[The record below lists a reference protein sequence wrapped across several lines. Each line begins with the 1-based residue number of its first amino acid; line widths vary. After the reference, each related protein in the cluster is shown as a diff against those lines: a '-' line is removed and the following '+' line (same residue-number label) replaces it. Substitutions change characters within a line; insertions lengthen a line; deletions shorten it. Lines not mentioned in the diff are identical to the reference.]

1 MAEQQTLSQQFA
13 EMGQRNIETMMG
25 MQKGYLDALQKIN
38 QQWISGV
45 NAETALTAELLT
57 KLASAKSIPDAAIA
71 CQSCANRQFEILAEN
86 GRQFMAAS
94 AKLFGNGFSGAGT

>member
-1 MAEQQTLSQQFA
+1 MAEQQTQVLSQQFA
-13 EMGQRNIETMMG
+13 DMGQRSIETMMG

-45 NAETALTAELLT
+45 NAQTALTSELLT

-71 CQSCANRQFEILAEN
+71 CQNCANRQFEIFAEN
-86 GRQFMAAS
+86 GRQFMATG
-94 AKLFGNGFSGAGT
+94 AKLFGNG